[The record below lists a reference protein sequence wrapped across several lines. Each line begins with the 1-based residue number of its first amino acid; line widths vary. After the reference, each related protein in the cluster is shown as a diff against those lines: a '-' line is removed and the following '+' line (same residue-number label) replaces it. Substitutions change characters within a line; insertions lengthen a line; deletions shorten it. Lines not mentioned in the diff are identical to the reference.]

1 MNKKT
6 IAYMELFFVVIV
18 WATAPMLTLKLYE
31 HYSPTLRLLLT
42 QPLLIAVY
50 LLMSRGHYGEFN
62 SSYIKV
68 GLATGFFYAAA
79 DICQKVGLPYTTPAK
94 YAFLENLL
102 CITVPLVT
110 YFLTKKRPTVFEIIA
125 AFICLS
131 GAFVLNGVSAKG
143 FAWGIGDI
151 LCAVAGLLYGF
162 SLAGIGAY
170 AKKMFTPLFLAVQ
183 SFAELVV
190 TAVAVPILNKIYV
203 VNSFGNS
210 VPLEEIKYSFEP
222 RHLLFLAAV
231 SLVCSALCLTLRTN
245 SLKHIKASTVAVI
258 MPFSAVITSIISI
271 ISGNDKIS
279 ANLIRGGV
287 LCVAA
292 VITAEFKPSFKNDK

>member
-68 GLATGFFYAAA
+68 GLVTGFFYAAA

-131 GAFVLNGVSAKG
+131 GAFVFQHRMSSS
-143 FAWGIGDI
+143 D
-151 LCAVAGLLYGF
+151 
-162 SLAGIGAY
+162 GA
-170 AKKMFTPLFLAVQ
+170 T
-183 SFAELVV
+183 
-190 TAVAVPILNKIYV
+190 
-203 VNSFGNS
+203 
-210 VPLEEIKYSFEP
+210 
-222 RHLLFLAAV
+222 
-231 SLVCSALCLTLRTN
+231 
-245 SLKHIKASTVAVI
+245 
-258 MPFSAVITSIISI
+258 
-271 ISGNDKIS
+271 
-279 ANLIRGGV
+279 
-287 LCVAA
+287 
-292 VITAEFKPSFKNDK
+292 